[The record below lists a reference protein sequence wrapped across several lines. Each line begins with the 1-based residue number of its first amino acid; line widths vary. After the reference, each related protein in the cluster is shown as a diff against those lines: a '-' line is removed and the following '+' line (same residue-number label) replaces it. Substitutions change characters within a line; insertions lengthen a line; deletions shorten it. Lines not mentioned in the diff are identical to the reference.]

1 MFTASSHQLQPFA
14 GEALW
19 EAADQAGIVA
29 KTTAS
34 ANKILDNAPT
44 SIFIV
49 SASSPWYNDYES
61 FNNDLRLMAKGYA
74 IVPEY
79 RMSEHVKDYFK
90 FGINNQSKTNFFEI
104 VGTNSSS
111 ADTNFYKDYSNTD
124 FLENFLGIKRASLL
138 DAREIKLTC
147 NAAIKYNP
155 YKGFYPAQRTV
166 DLVEQFADS
175 FKDSVGGAFSSSAG
189 AFPLNNKTDGT
200 NNIVYERAAGVLKPL
215 LDPLVSPG
223 ILYNSIKSGIAVDYP
238 IVSNHRKRLRR
249 AYGTNLSASTHNY
262 ALSITGS
269 ATEEMYV
276 SGTGQYLGG
285 QYWDKRIPFEAII
298 EPRKYILNTNFVD
311 MESHPSM
318 SLDWNWNNHNEG
330 PDLVYEKEA
339 FTGSFSDNADG
350 VYSMMARNFFGAC
363 GEFFLESSG
372 ITRLESNTVLNDLQF
387 DKDTNFGGSRP
398 LYMARVKLR
407 RSHNGAR
414 TYDKEFDSYG
424 NAGSPSYYGVNGAVR
439 TINGTQSVGQYALPQ
454 DPMHNPLFKETFTMY
469 SRPTAFG
476 PPCAG
481 RPTGSNAAVMPFLSA
496 SKDSFSGFNPAF
508 TPPYYD
514 GEAWADLI
522 FRPHVL
528 NRDVN
533 DNATAEIYD
542 LNRILNE
549 TKVVCWRFDPGEEK
563 QVGDPTKTGSMPV
576 LIPIEQTQ
584 LAGFLGITPDNDKT
598 VPSIY
603 DGKRINVNSMQLT
616 SSVKIFGTEKVLQQE
631 TDKFGNI
638 IRNTNK
644 PVGSKWVIQPKWET
658 PMLNFNDEGVRPISA
673 EAGTL
678 TLPTYGSASVPRGMW
693 HQFGV
698 IPDNPNKGIFLEIT
712 DIPEDWLRNHYR
724 VLSDESSPY
733 NEGSTTT
740 ATTNADVA
748 KERNKERANLYKHIR
763 SLSSLCG
770 FDQTNSS
777 VKLGQIKESLA
788 VHEAVVAVPY
798 ILEQINQSDKN
809 KIPKS
814 SKIFQTRKKF
824 ISIPKRRFAATR
836 EQESGTNQAD
846 SLDTAGQSIRRLKQ
860 NMEKFVFPPEF
871 DFLHNKEVDPIAMYV
886 FEFKYEFDRDD
897 LSYIWQNLAPRD
909 SKEVHFK
916 SSSVVH
922 NLADNELINEDILM
936 NEEIRWMV
944 FKVKQRAQTDYFDL
958 IADQANESTRQVE
971 QKTTKLD
978 EYKFGFNWPYD
989 YLSFVELIKMDVDIL
1004 LKK

>member
-1 MFTASSHQLQPFA
+1 
-14 GEALW
+14 
-19 EAADQAGIVA
+19 
-29 KTTAS
+29 
-34 ANKILDNAPT
+34 
-44 SIFIV
+44 
-49 SASSPWYNDYES
+49 
-61 FNNDLRLMAKGYA
+61 
-74 IVPEY
+74 
-79 RMSEHVKDYFK
+79 
-90 FGINNQSKTNFFEI
+90 
-104 VGTNSSS
+104 
-111 ADTNFYKDYSNTD
+111 
-124 FLENFLGIKRASLL
+124 
-138 DAREIKLTC
+138 
-147 NAAIKYNP
+147 
-155 YKGFYPAQRTV
+155 
-166 DLVEQFADS
+166 
-175 FKDSVGGAFSSSAG
+175 
-189 AFPLNNKTDGT
+189 
-200 NNIVYERAAGVLKPL
+200 
-215 LDPLVSPG
+215 
-223 ILYNSIKSGIAVDYP
+223 
-238 IVSNHRKRLRR
+238 
-249 AYGTNLSASTHNY
+249 
-262 ALSITGS
+262 
-269 ATEEMYV
+269 
-276 SGTGQYLGG
+276 
-285 QYWDKRIPFEAII
+285 
-298 EPRKYILNTNFVD
+298 
-311 MESHPSM
+311 
-318 SLDWNWNNHNEG
+318 
-330 PDLVYEKEA
+330 
-339 FTGSFSDNADG
+339 
-350 VYSMMARNFFGAC
+350 
-363 GEFFLESSG
+363 
-372 ITRLESNTVLNDLQF
+372 
-387 DKDTNFGGSRP
+387 
-398 LYMARVKLR
+398 
-407 RSHNGAR
+407 
-414 TYDKEFDSYG
+414 
-424 NAGSPSYYGVNGAVR
+424 
-439 TINGTQSVGQYALPQ
+439 
-454 DPMHNPLFKETFTMY
+454 
-469 SRPTAFG
+469 
-476 PPCAG
+476 
-481 RPTGSNAAVMPFLSA
+481 
-496 SKDSFSGFNPAF
+496 
-508 TPPYYD
+508 
-514 GEAWADLI
+514 
-522 FRPHVL
+522 
-528 NRDVN
+528 
-533 DNATAEIYD
+533 
-542 LNRILNE
+542 
-549 TKVVCWRFDPGEEK
+549 
-563 QVGDPTKTGSMPV
+563 
-576 LIPIEQTQ
+576 
-584 LAGFLGITPDNDKT
+584 
-598 VPSIY
+598 
-603 DGKRINVNSMQLT
+603 MQLT

-712 DIPEDWLRNHYR
+712 DIPEDWLRNHYS
-724 VLSDESSPY
+724 VLSDEESPY
-733 NEGSTTT
+733 NEGSTPT
-740 ATTNADVA
+740 ATTTAAVA

-909 SKEVHFK
+909 SKQVRFK